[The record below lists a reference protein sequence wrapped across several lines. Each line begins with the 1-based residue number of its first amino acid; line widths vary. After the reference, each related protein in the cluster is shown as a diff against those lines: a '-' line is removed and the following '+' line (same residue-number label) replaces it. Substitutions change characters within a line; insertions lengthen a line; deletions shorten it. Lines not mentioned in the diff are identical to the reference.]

1 MFQSARGGAAAT
13 TPATRG
19 GAAGG
24 DRTTGCEHARP
35 TPGGAQA
42 TATAMLK
49 EWFIMRL
56 MQSMDITLGRLAV
69 GRDGRKRA
77 ACMDAERP
85 GMHSHAERGNDQKR

>member
-1 MFQSARGGAAAT
+1 
-13 TPATRG
+13 
-19 GAAGG
+19 
-24 DRTTGCEHARP
+24 
-35 TPGGAQA
+35 
-42 TATAMLK
+42 
-49 EWFIMRL
+49 MRL